1 MIMTSTSAGMRAGS
15 FGKGRGGA
23 GGSGTS
29 AEPGGSGDIVP
40 DVRKI
45 AVLRANGLG
54 DFIFTLPALDALR
67 QTYPGA
73 EIVLLGKAWHRDF
86 LDARPGPI
94 DRVVV
99 VPRARGVGASEDAVE
114 DPSELERFFA
124 AMRAERFDLAFQL
137 HGGGRYSNPFVNR
150 LGARR
155 TIGLKTPDAQPLD
168 RWVPYVYFQSE
179 VFRMLEVVALAGVRT
194 TAVEPRL
201 TPCELDLDEAGRNL
215 PATKKPIAVVNVGA
229 GDARRRWLPERFAQ
243 VGDALAD
250 AGALVVLNGV
260 GDERA
265 LVEAVAQRMR
275 RPAIDLGS
283 DCTHARLTGT
293 LARAA
298 VVVSCDSGPL
308 HLARALGAATVGIYW
323 CGNLINAGPTTR
335 TRHRP
340 FVSWR
345 LECASCGRNTMTGR
359 CAHDSSFVDWVEAE
373 PVAEAALELLAL
385 ATCRTSTTRARRR
398 ASDAGGRVAARSG
411 VGASPGGGAIAGT
424 FTPTPTTGAEEGV
437 PAGIGALGAT
447 AVEHSLTDPF
457 LQVTRG

>member
-1 MIMTSTSAGMRAGS
+1 MVMTNATARMRAGS
-15 FGKGRGGA
+15 LETGGGA
-23 GGSGTS
+23 GSRTRPVGPG
-29 AEPGGSGDIVP
+29 EQGGSGGGVP

-67 QTYPGA
+67 QTWPDT
-73 EIVLLGKAWHRDF
+73 EIVLLGKAWHREF
-86 LDARPGPI
+86 LDGRPGPI

-99 VPRARGVGASEDAVE
+99 VPTARGVGAAEEVDEDAA
-114 DPSELERFFA
+114 ELGRFFE
-124 AMRAERFDLAFQL
+124 AMRAEQFDLAFQL
-137 HGGGRYSNPFVNR
+137 HGGGRYSNPFMRR
-150 LGARR
+150 LGARL
-155 TIGLKTPDAQPLD
+155 TVGLKTPDAEALD

-179 VFRMLEVVALAGVRT
+179 VFRMLEVVALAGARAS
-194 TAVEPRL
+194 AVEPRL
-201 TPCELDLDEAGRNL
+201 TPCELDLAEAGRNL
-215 PATKKPIAVVNVGA
+215 PGTQKPIAVLNVGA

-250 AGALVVLNGV
+250 AGALVVLNGI
-260 GDERA
+260 GDERV
-265 LVEAVAQRMR
+265 LVEGVAERMR

-308 HLARALGAATVGIYW
+308 HLARAVGAATVGIYW

-345 LECASCGRNTMTGR
+345 LECAKCGTNTMTGR
-359 CAHDSSFVDWVEAE
+359 CAHDASFVDWVEAE
-373 PVAEAALELLAL
+373 PVADAALELLAL
-385 ATCRTSTTRARRR
+385 ATRPAPKIPRPGK
-398 ASDAGGRVAARSG
+398 ASAAVISPAVHATLPGLQTPALAAGAAS
-411 VGASPGGGAIAGT
+411 
-424 FTPTPTTGAEEGV
+424 
-437 PAGIGALGAT
+437 
-447 AVEHSLTDPF
+447 EHPLTDPF
-457 LQVTRG
+457 LQSAGR

>member
-1 MIMTSTSAGMRAGS
+1 MAVTGTRAQMQAASRGI
-15 FGKGRGGA
+15 GGGA
-23 GGSGTS
+23 GDVV
-29 AEPGGSGDIVP
+29 PG
-40 DVRKI
+40 VRKI

-73 EIVLLGKAWHRDF
+73 QIVLLGKAWHRDF
-86 LDARPGPI
+86 LNARPGPI

-99 VPRARGVGASEDAVE
+99 VPAARGVGAAEDTDEDAA
-114 DPSELERFFA
+114 ELGRFFE

-137 HGGGRYSNPFVNR
+137 HGGGRHSNPFVR
-150 LGARR
+150 QLGARL

-168 RWVPYVYFQSE
+168 RCVPYVYFQPE
-179 VFRMLEVVALAGVRT
+179 VFRMLEVVALAG
-194 TAVEPRL
+194 AHPSSVEPRL
-201 TPCELDLDEAGRNL
+201 APCGFDFDEAGRNL

-250 AGALVVLNGV
+250 AGALVVLNGI

-265 LVEAVAQRMR
+265 LVEAVAERMR
-275 RPAIDLGS
+275 RPAIDLGA

-308 HLARALGAATVGIYW
+308 HLARAVGAATVGIYW

-345 LECASCGRNTMTGR
+345 LECPTCGTNTMTGR
-359 CAHDSSFVDWVEAE
+359 CAHDASFVDGVEAG
-373 PVAEAALELLAL
+373 PVAEAALELLVL
-385 ATCRTSTTRARRR
+385 ATHGAAGMPPGRPGLAINGGIRR
-398 ASDAGGRVAARSG
+398 ACGFELLDDK
-411 VGASPGGGAIAGT
+411 
-424 FTPTPTTGAEEGV
+424 E
-437 PAGIGALGAT
+437 
-447 AVEHSLTDPF
+447 
-457 LQVTRG
+457 